1 MPPGLNTWSQA
12 RSFRASRVSRGRRT
26 ILTWLLTSMS
36 KAASLLAVFSD
47 PDYYLS
53 ESSVR
58 EAVERRSMF
67 NLLAFAEGD
76 KVDFWLLTSEPF
88 DRSRFERR
96 RIVDVSGMK
105 LKVSTPE
112 DTILAKL

>member
-1 MPPGLNTWSQA
+1 
-12 RSFRASRVSRGRRT
+12 
-26 ILTWLLTSMS
+26 
-36 KAASLLAVFSD
+36 
-47 PDYYLS
+47 
-53 ESSVR
+53 
-58 EAVERRSMF
+58 MF

-112 DTILAKL
+112 DTILAKLRWAELSGGSEKQFSDALRVYELQYSNLDHQYLQDWAGKLGVQSLLNRVKASAEPLR